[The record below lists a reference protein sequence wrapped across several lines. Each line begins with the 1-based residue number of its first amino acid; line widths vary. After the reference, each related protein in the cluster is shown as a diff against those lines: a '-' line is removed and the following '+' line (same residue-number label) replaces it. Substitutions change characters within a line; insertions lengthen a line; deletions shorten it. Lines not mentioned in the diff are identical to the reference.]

1 MSAGRKSRAG
11 SGQKQTR
18 SFSTS
23 QGRANLA
30 RALDTADREK
40 TVVGFARYNTPVAAL
55 VPIEAVRMLAGE
67 DDVDVA
73 VRAKIT
79 RMAKLF
85 LAGAPPPKRKRSAVK
100 KSAKKAP
107 ARGKAGAKA
116 KKAKRGKRK
125 GLSKSA

>member
-1 MSAGRKSRAG
+1 MSASRKSRAG
-11 SGQKQTR
+11 SGQRQAR

-23 QGRANLA
+23 QGRANFA
-30 RALDTADREK
+30 RALETTDREK

-67 DDVDVA
+67 DEVDPA

-85 LAGAPPPKRKRSAVK
+85 LAGAPPPRSRSSTLK
-100 KSAKKAP
+100 KAAKKAP

-116 KKAKRGKRK
+116 KKSKRGKRK